1 MMDLRNVRDRMN
13 SSPQTHLL
21 PAGNVQRRQSARGLN
36 LAFFTSDQR
45 ATCGD
50 LVRAIA
56 RSNTAC
62 RLLLVSDGLS
72 AALATGETMAMHP
85 PEVDCLPLGE
95 AGFLQDPVSFRSVMQ
110 HLCRHFD
117 AFVARSGKAGA
128 CLVVDMSWALASH
141 TAAANFQDWMAVAE
155 ALVERLAVPV
165 ISVYNRKLLIDE
177 QLLSALHGHPNIL
190 LAGGVK
196 TNPFWLPSAT
206 LSRGTLREQI
216 DHWLLAIGP
225 DLAVP
230 KGQPPCHAAEGT
242 NPMWLLRRSA
252 EDASS
257 RDRHLHGPWRIR
269 CFGRLRVS
277 RNNGEE
283 IIWDSPGGA
292 TRKTKTLFAYL
303 LHKGGDGA
311 EAEDLADLLWPDAT
325 SQEAA
330 RNRLHHTVRF
340 LRRALTPEAEADD
353 AGHLLRQGS
362 RYILAPP
369 DRSSLDISSF
379 EQLCRHSIAHM
390 QAAAMDEALLCV
402 LAAERLYTGDLFADI
417 PVAYV
422 DDSSRDWCW
431 SRRIWLREMFLKVQR
446 DAAMIYRRRQDYTSA
461 LAHCQKALAIDP
473 LCEIAHEEA
482 MMIFDAQNR
491 QDAVDRQFKLYMRA
505 LGHFDDRPLS
515 KALKATYDKIKSKDK
530 SKG

>member
-1 MMDLRNVRDRMN
+1 M
-13 SSPQTHLL
+13 
-21 PAGNVQRRQSARGLN
+21 RR
-36 LAFFTSDQR
+36 
-45 ATCGD
+45 
-50 LVRAIA
+50 
-56 RSNTAC
+56 
-62 RLLLVSDGLS
+62 
-72 AALATGETMAMHP
+72 
-85 PEVDCLPLGE
+85 
-95 AGFLQDPVSFRSVMQ
+95 
-110 HLCRHFD
+110 LCEHFE

-177 QLLSALHGHPNIL
+177 QLLSALHGHPKIL
-190 LAGGVK
+190 SAAGVK
-196 TNPFWLPSAT
+196 TNPFWLPSET
-206 LSRGTLREQI
+206 LSRGTLRQQI
-216 DHWLLAIGP
+216 DHWLLAISP

-230 KGQPPCHAAEGT
+230 RGQPPCHAAEGA
-242 NPMWLLRRSA
+242 NPMWLLRRGV
-252 EDASS
+252 EDSGG
-257 RDRHLHGPWRIR
+257 RDGDVHGPWRIR

-283 IIWDSPGGA
+283 IVWDAPGGA

-311 EAEDLADLLWPDAT
+311 EAEDLADLLWPDAA

-330 RNRLHHTVRF
+330 RNRLHHTVRY
-340 LRRALTPEAEADD
+340 LRRALAPEAEADH
-353 AGHLLRQGS
+353 AGHLRREGS

-369 DRSSLDISSF
+369 ERSSLDISSF
-379 EQLCRHSIAHM
+379 EQLCRQSIAHT
-390 QAAAMDEALLCV
+390 QAAALDEALLCV

-422 DDSSRDWCW
+422 DDSSRGW

-446 DAAMIYRRRQDYTSA
+446 DAASIYRRRQDYSSA

-482 MMIFDAQNR
+482 MLIFDAQSR
-491 QDAVDRQFKLYMRA
+491 PDAVDRQFKLYRRA

-515 KALKATYDKIKSKDK
+515 KTLQATYDRIKSKGK
-530 SKG
+530 SMA

>member
-1 MMDLRNVRDRMN
+1 MN
-13 SSPQTHLL
+13 SSPQRSLL
-21 PAGNVQRRQSARGLN
+21 PAGHVRRPQTARGLN

-45 ATCGD
+45 TTYGD
-50 LVRAIA
+50 LVTAIS

-72 AALATGETMAMHP
+72 GALAVRSNMAVPP
-85 PEVDCLPLGE
+85 PEIDCLPLGE
-95 AGFLQDPVSFRSVMQ
+95 AGFLQDPVSFRAVMRR
-110 HLCRHFD
+110 LCEHFD

-177 QLLSALHGHPNIL
+177 QLLSALHGHPKIL
-190 LAGGVK
+190 SATGVK
-196 TNPFWLPSAT
+196 SNPFWLPSET
-206 LSRGTLREQI
+206 LSRGTLRQQI
-216 DHWLLAIGP
+216 DHWLMALSP

-230 KGQPPCHAAEGT
+230 HGQPPCHAAEGA
-242 NPMWLLRRSA
+242 NPMWLLRRGA
-252 EDASS
+252 EDGGS
-257 RDRHLHGPWRIR
+257 RDRDIQGPWRIR

-283 IIWDSPGGA
+283 IVWDAPGGA

-311 EAEDLADLLWPDAT
+311 EAEDLADLLWPDAA
-325 SQEAA
+325 SREAA

-340 LRRALTPEAEADD
+340 LRRALAPDANAEQE
-353 AGHLLRQGS
+353 GHLWRDGS
-362 RYILAPP
+362 RYILSPP
-369 DRSSLDISSF
+369 ERSSLDISSF
-379 EQLCRHSIAHM
+379 EQLCRQSIAHI
-390 QAAAMDEALLCV
+390 QAAFLDEALLCV

-446 DAAMIYRRRQDYTSA
+446 DAATIYRRRQDYSSA

-482 MMIFDAQNR
+482 MLIFDAQSR
-491 QDAVDRQFKLYMRA
+491 HDAVDRQFKLYMRA

-515 KALKATYDKIKSKDK
+515 KTLQTTYDTIKSKTK
-530 SKG
+530 SRG

>member
-1 MMDLRNVRDRMN
+1 MTRAPAMGKTAAMRM
-13 SSPQTHLL
+13 PK
-21 PAGNVQRRQSARGLN
+21 
-36 LAFFTSDQR
+36 
-45 ATCGD
+45 
-50 LVRAIA
+50 
-56 RSNTAC
+56 
-62 RLLLVSDGLS
+62 
-72 AALATGETMAMHP
+72 
-85 PEVDCLPLGE
+85 VDCLPLGE
-95 AGFLQDPVSFRSVMQ
+95 AGLLQDPVSFRSVMR
-110 HLCRHFD
+110 HLAEHFE
-117 AFVARSGKAGA
+117 AFAAQSGKAGT
-128 CLVVDMSWALASH
+128 CLIVDMSWALASH

-177 QLLSALHGHPNIL
+177 QLLSALHGHPKIL
-190 LAGGVK
+190 SAAGVK
-196 TNPFWLPSAT
+196 TNPFWLPSET
-206 LSRGTLREQI
+206 LSRGTLRQQI
-216 DHWLLAIGP
+216 DHWLVAISP

-230 KGQPPCHAAEGT
+230 AGQPPCHAAEGA

-252 EDASS
+252 EESGG
-257 RDRHLHGPWRIR
+257 RDRELHGPWRIR

-283 IIWDSPGGA
+283 IIWDAPGGA

-311 EAEDLADLLWPDAT
+311 EAEDLADLLWPEAA
-325 SQEAA
+325 SREAA
-330 RNRLHHTVRF
+330 RNRLHHTVRY
-340 LRRALTPEAEADD
+340 LRRALAPEADADNP
-353 AGHLLRQGS
+353 GHLLRDGS

-369 DRSSLDISSF
+369 ERSSLDISSF
-379 EQLCRHSIAHM
+379 EQLCRQSIAHI
-390 QAAAMDEALLCV
+390 QANSMDEALLCV

-446 DAAMIYRRRQDYTSA
+446 DAAAIYRRRQDYSGA

-473 LCEIAHEEA
+473 VCEIAHEEA
-482 MMIFDAQNR
+482 LLIFDAQSR
-491 QDAVDRQFKLYMRA
+491 HDAVDRQFKLYVRA

-515 KALKATYDKIKSKDK
+515 KTLQTTYDKIKLKAK
-530 SKG
+530 SRS

>member
-1 MMDLRNVRDRMN
+1 MN
-13 SSPQTHLL
+13 SSPQSRL
-21 PAGNVQRRQSARGLN
+21 PQAGRVSRRSTSRGLN
-36 LAFFTSDQR
+36 LAFFTSDQK
-45 ATCGD
+45 TTYGD
-50 LVRAIA
+50 LRAAIA
-56 RSNTAC
+56 DSNTGC

-72 AALATGETMAMHP
+72 SAPATGKNTAKTP
-85 PEVDCLPLGE
+85 PDVACLPLGE
-95 AGFLQDPVSFRSVMQ
+95 AGFLQDPVSFRAVTRRLSDT
-110 HLCRHFD
+110 FE
-117 AFVARSGKAGA
+117 AFAAKSGKAGT
-128 CLVVDMSWALASH
+128 CLVVDMAWALASH

-177 QLLSALHGHPNIL
+177 QLLSALHGHPKIL
-190 LAGGVK
+190 PASGVK
-196 TNPFWLPSAT
+196 TNPFWLPSDI
-206 LSRGTLREQI
+206 LSRGTPRQQI
-216 DHWLLAIGP
+216 DHWLLAISP

-230 KGQPPCHAAEGT
+230 PGQPPCHAAEGA
-242 NPMWLLRRSA
+242 NPMWLLRRGA
-252 EDASS
+252 EQAGGLD
-257 RDRHLHGPWRIR
+257 RDIHGPWRIR

-277 RNNGEE
+277 RNNGAE
-283 IIWDSPGGA
+283 IIWDAPGGA

-330 RNRLHHTVRF
+330 RNRLHHTVRY

-353 AGHLLRQGS
+353 AGHLRRDGS

-379 EQLCRHSIAHM
+379 EQLCRHSIAHI

-446 DAAMIYRRRQDYTSA
+446 DAAMIYRRRQDFTSA

-482 MMIFDAQNR
+482 MLIFDAQSR

-515 KALKATYDKIKSKDK
+515 KTLQATYDKIKSKDK

>member
-1 MMDLRNVRDRMN
+1 MN
-13 SSPQTHLL
+13 SRPQSRLL
-21 PAGNVQRRQSARGLN
+21 PAGHVRRRPAARGLN

-45 ATCGD
+45 TTYGD

-72 AALATGETMAMHP
+72 GAPEMDKNLAVSP
-85 PEVDCLPLGE
+85 PDVSGLPFCE
-95 AGFLQDPVSFRSVMQ
+95 AGFLQDPVSFRAVMRR
-110 HLCRHFD
+110 LCEHFD
-117 AFVARSGKAGA
+117 AFVAQSGKAGA
-128 CLVVDMSWALASH
+128 GLVVDMSWALASH

-165 ISVYNRKLLIDE
+165 VSVYNRKLLIDE
-177 QLLSALHGHPNIL
+177 QLLSALHGHPKIL
-190 LAGGVK
+190 SATGVK
-196 TNPFWLPSAT
+196 NNPFWLPSET
-206 LSRGTLREQI
+206 LSRGTRRQQI
-216 DHWLLAIGP
+216 DHWLLAISP

-230 KGQPPCHAAEGT
+230 QSQPPCHAAEGA
-242 NPMWLLRRSA
+242 NPMWLLRRGV
-252 EDASS
+252 EDAGC
-257 RDRHLHGPWRIR
+257 RDGDIHGPWRIR

-277 RNNGEE
+277 RNNGAE
-283 IIWDSPGGA
+283 IVWDAPGGA

-311 EAEDLADLLWPDAT
+311 DAEDLADLLWPEAA
-325 SQEAA
+325 SQDAA
-330 RNRLHHTVRF
+330 RNRLHHTVRY
-340 LRRALTPEAEADD
+340 LRCALAPEADADD
-353 AGHLLRQGS
+353 AGHLLREGS

-369 DRSSLDISSF
+369 ERSSLDISSF
-379 EQLCRHSIAHM
+379 EQLCRQSIAHI

-446 DAAMIYRRRQDYTSA
+446 DAAMIYRRRQDYSSA

-482 MMIFDAQNR
+482 MLIFDAQSR
-491 QDAVDRQFKLYMRA
+491 HDAVDRQFKLYMRA

-515 KALKATYDKIKSKDK
+515 KTLQATYDKIKSKGK
-530 SKG
+530 STA

>member
-1 MMDLRNVRDRMN
+1 MN
-13 SSPQTHLL
+13 QTPQSHL
-21 PAGNVQRRQSARGLN
+21 PHAGLVQRRPTARGLN

-45 ATCGD
+45 STYSD
-50 LVRAIA
+50 LVTAIA
-56 RSNTAC
+56 RSNAAR
-62 RLLLVSDGLS
+62 RLLVVSDGL
-72 AALATGETMAMHP
+72 TGAQDRDETVAIHGP
-85 PEVDCLPLGE
+85 DIDYLPFGD
-95 AGFLQDPVSFRSVMQ
+95 AGFLQDPVSFRAV
-110 HLCRHFD
+110 LRRLAERFE
-117 AFVARSGKAGA
+117 AFAAPSGRAGA
-128 CLVVDMSWALASH
+128 GMIVDMSWALASH
-141 TAAANFQDWMAVAE
+141 TAAANFQDWMAVAQ

-177 QLLSALHGHPNIL
+177 QLLSALHGHPKIL
-190 LAGGVK
+190 SATGVK
-196 TNPFWLPSAT
+196 TNPFWLPSET
-206 LSRGTLREQI
+206 LSRGTLRQQI
-216 DHWLLAIGP
+216 DHWLLAISP

-230 KGQPPCHAAEGT
+230 QDQPPCHAAEGA
-242 NPMWLLRRSA
+242 NPLWLLRRSA
-252 EDASS
+252 EAAGG
-257 RDRHLHGPWRIR
+257 RDRDLHGAWRIR

-283 IIWDSPGGA
+283 ISWDAPGGA

-311 EAEDLADLLWPDAT
+311 EAEDLADLLWPDSA

-330 RNRLHHTVRF
+330 RNRLHHTVRY
-340 LRRALTPEAEADD
+340 LRRALAPEVDADQ
-353 AGHLLRQGS
+353 GGYLLREGS

-369 DRSSLDISSF
+369 ERSSLDISSF
-379 EQLCRHSIAHM
+379 EQLCRQSIAHI

-417 PVAYV
+417 PVGYV

-446 DAAMIYRRRQDYTSA
+446 DAATIYRRRQDYSSA

-482 MMIFDAQNR
+482 MLIFDAQSR
-491 QDAVDRQFKLYMRA
+491 HDAVDRQFKLYMRA

-515 KALKATYDKIKSKDK
+515 KTLQATYDTIKSKGK
-530 SKG
+530 SKS